1 MEDNNA
7 NSNNINRETINSV
20 NSTCF
25 NNEVIEDNVE
35 IVNLPDDYQYYDLS
49 FKIIVIGDSGVG
61 KTCITNQATK
71 LKFDDCYK
79 ATVGME
85 FYSLSVK
92 LNNILIKLQ
101 IWDTCGQET
110 YRSLITNF
118 YRSSSLGVMVYA
130 IDDIKSFND
139 LDFWIRE
146 IKSNNSPDTK
156 LILVGN
162 KLDRKNDRKVKFEEG
177 ENYAKS
183 NGFVDF
189 FETSAKTGENVRKM
203 FIKIAK
209 ILYEDY
215 KKYKEMEM
223 NDSFS
228 SYAASAKS
236 KNPNDKN
243 NSKIQKDGRKNKNK
257 KCC

>member
-1 MEDNNA
+1 MEENNDNL
-7 NSNNINRETINSV
+7 NNINRETIKSN
-20 NSTCF
+20 NSTNF
-25 NNEVIEDNVE
+25 NNEIEEDGVE
-35 IVNLPDDYQYYDLS
+35 IVNLSDDYQYYDLS
-49 FKIIVIGDSGVG
+49 FKIIVIGNSGVG

-92 LNNILIKLQ
+92 LNKILIKLQ

-130 IDDIKSFND
+130 IDDLKSFND
-139 LDFWIRE
+139 LDFWMKE
-146 IKSNNSPDTK
+146 IKVNNSPDTK

-162 KLDRKNDRKVKFEEG
+162 KLDKNNDRKVKFEEG
-177 ENYAKS
+177 KNYAKS
-183 NGFVDF
+183 NGFEEF

-203 FIKIAK
+203 FIKVAK
-209 ILYEDY
+209 ILYDDY
-215 KKYKEMEM
+215 KKYKELEM

-228 SYAASAKS
+228 SYAASTKSKKLNDKKKS
-236 KNPNDKN
+236 KNQTNEK
-243 NSKIQKDGRKNKNK
+243 KNKSKN
-257 KCC
+257 CC

>member
-1 MEDNNA
+1 MEENNDNL
-7 NSNNINRETINSV
+7 NNINRETIKSN
-20 NSTCF
+20 NSTNF
-25 NNEVIEDNVE
+25 YNEIEEDGVE
-35 IVNLPDDYQYYDLS
+35 IVNLSDDYQYYDLS
-49 FKIIVIGDSGVG
+49 FKIIVIGNSGVG

-92 LNNILIKLQ
+92 LNKILIKLQ

-130 IDDIKSFND
+130 IDDLKSFND
-139 LDFWIRE
+139 LDFWMKE
-146 IKSNNSPDTK
+146 IKVNNSPDTK

-162 KLDRKNDRKVKFEEG
+162 KLDKNNERKVKFEEG
-177 ENYAKS
+177 KNYAKS
-183 NGFVDF
+183 NGFEEF

-203 FIKIAK
+203 FIKVAK
-209 ILYEDY
+209 ILYDDY
-215 KKYKEMEM
+215 KKYKELEM

-228 SYAASAKS
+228 SYAASSKSKKPNDKKKS
-236 KNPNDKN
+236 KNQKN
-243 NSKIQKDGRKNKNK
+243 EKKNKSKN
-257 KCC
+257 CC

>member
-92 LNNILIKLQ
+92 LNKILIKLQ

-130 IDDIKSFND
+130 IDDLKSFND
-139 LDFWIRE
+139 LDFWMKE
-146 IKSNNSPDTK
+146 IKVNNSPDTK

-162 KLDRKNDRKVKFEEG
+162 KLDKNNERKVKFEEG
-177 ENYAKS
+177 KNYAKS
-183 NGFVDF
+183 NGFEDF

-203 FIKIAK
+203 FIKVAK
-209 ILYEDY
+209 ILYYDY
-215 KKYKEMEM
+215 KKYKEMEI

-228 SYAASAKS
+228 SYTASARS
-236 KNPNDKN
+236 KRSNVKK
-243 NSKIQKDGRKNKNK
+243 NSKIQNDDKKNKSQN
-257 KCC
+257 CC

>member
-162 KLDRKNDRKVKFEEG
+162 KLDR
-177 ENYAKS
+177 
-183 NGFVDF
+183 
-189 FETSAKTGENVRKM
+189 
-203 FIKIAK
+203 
-209 ILYEDY
+209 
-215 KKYKEMEM
+215 
-223 NDSFS
+223 
-228 SYAASAKS
+228 
-236 KNPNDKN
+236 
-243 NSKIQKDGRKNKNK
+243 
-257 KCC
+257 